1 MLASLRWVPR
11 RLLPMVLVLGACRGT
26 QAPGSDAGLLAG
38 DGLTFDFPPIPDGGP
53 AGYALSF
60 DGTKEYATAGD
71 GGFAPPV
78 APMAVEMWIDCAD
91 VTGTQDF
98 LALRTDFISGI
109 EIGLHAGVLAVWR
122 VSVDDVLVAAPSTPA
137 PNTWHHVAYTYDGFS
152 HVLYIDGTAVASQTA
167 TTDKRTPTSAW
178 LGTLDG
184 SNNLF
189 RGQMDEVRVWSLT
202 RSADQVVADM
212 RHGPVGPQ
220 SGLGAYWTFD
230 DAVNGG
236 QSVDLSGMGNTVTLG
251 DGLASFMP
259 IRVSSG
265 APL

>member
-1 MLASLRWVPR
+1 
-11 RLLPMVLVLGACRGT
+11 MVLALGACRGT
-26 QAPGSDAGLLAG
+26 QAPGGDAGRLAG
-38 DGLTFDFPPIPDGGP
+38 DGLTFDFPPIADGGP

-60 DGTKEYATAGD
+60 DGAKEYATAGD

-78 APMAVEMWIDCAD
+78 APLAVEMWIDCAD

-137 PNTWHHVAYTYDGFS
+137 PNAWHHLAYTYDGFS
-152 HVLYIDGTAVASQTA
+152 HILYLDGTAVASQTA
-167 TTDKRTPTSAW
+167 TTDKRTPTTAW
-178 LGTLDG
+178 LGTRDG

-189 RGQMDEVRVWSLT
+189 RGQMDEVRVWSVT

-259 IRVSSG
+259 IRVPSG